1 MAMDELNVLRGKFIT
16 FEGIEGA
23 GKSTQSKLFV
33 EYLNKNDVEAVWTRE
48 PGGCP
53 EAEEI
58 RNVLISGGAGKL
70 DGITELLLMYAARR
84 LHTERRIKPLL
95 KDGVTVISDRYLD
108 SSLAYQGFGR
118 SLGEDKVSK
127 LKEIVLGDFTTDLTI
142 ILDLPV
148 EIGLQRANK
157 RGETN
162 RFEEEEIEF
171 HRKVRGGFDYIY
183 RNNMD
188 RCVKIDV
195 MGKNV
200 DELTKIMID
209 TAVKFFKKPPKT

>member
-1 MAMDELNVLRGKFIT
+1 MVMNDLNVLRGKFIT

-23 GKSTQSKLFV
+23 GKSTQSKFFV
-33 EYLNKNDVEAVWTRE
+33 EFLNKNGVEAVWTRE

-70 DGITELLLMYAARR
+70 DGTTELLLMYAARR

-95 KDGVTVISDRYLD
+95 KDGTTVVSDRYLD

-118 SLGEDKVSK
+118 GLGEDKVLK

-171 HRKVRGGFDYIY
+171 HRKVREGFDYIY
-183 RNNMD
+183 KNNMD

-195 MGKNV
+195 MGKSV
-200 DELTKIMID
+200 DELAKIMID
-209 TAVKFFKKPPKT
+209 TTVKFFSCGAC